1 MASSAQRRVASR
13 QEASRVAASNH
24 VKDLLGAGAAAAKR
38 QRAAS
43 AGVSGN
49 CGQIL
54 RLNCG
59 RAGAEARQA
68 TSEEDWKKL
77 KMAQEG
83 ES

>member
-1 MASSAQRRVASR
+1 VQVQRQQKGSGRQAQ
-13 QEASRVAASNH
+13 
-24 VKDLLGAGAAAAKR
+24 
-38 QRAAS
+38 
-43 AGVSGN
+43 VSGN